1 MLNMEKRYQSLSLF
15 EFQKKF
21 PDNQSCMEHLAN
33 LKWPKGFVCEK
44 CKHDKYC
51 KGKLEQTRQCTSC
64 GYQATPTSGTMFHKV
79 KFPLLKAFYIL
90 YFMSTNKKGISS
102 TELSRKLNLR
112 QKTCWLFR
120 KKVVQ
125 SMKSSK
131 QYPLTGS
138 VEIDEMV
145 VGQQEEN
152 VVGRA
157 NKKKKLVI
165 VGIEKKGKGISR
177 MYARVI
183 PDASEESFKP
193 FFVEHIHPQANIRT
207 DGWSSYKTFKDKYP
221 NLKQEKSENKGANFN
236 DMHRVIMMF
245 KAWLRGMHHSVM
257 HLQDYLNE
265 YTYRFNRSF
274 MKENIF
280 DNLLNRAV
288 AMKPISRKEMLINI
302 D

>member
-1 MLNMEKRYQSLSLF
+1 MEKRYQSLSLF
-15 EFQKKF
+15 EFQKRF
-21 PDNQSCMEHLAN
+21 PDDQSCMEHLAN
-33 LKWPKGFVCEK
+33 LKWPEGFVCEK
-44 CKHDKYC
+44 CNHDKYC

-64 GYQATPTSGTMFHKV
+64 GYQATPTSGTLFHKV
-79 KFPLLKAFYIL
+79 KFPLLKAFYIM

-131 QYPLTGS
+131 QYPLIGS

-193 FFVEHIHPQANIRT
+193 FFTEHIDPQANIRT
-207 DGWSSYKTFKDKYP
+207 DGWSSYQTFKEKYP
-221 NLKQEKSENKGANFN
+221 NLKQEKSKNKGANFN
-236 DMHRVIMMF
+236 DIHRVIMMF

-257 HLQDYLNE
+257 HLQDYIDE
-265 YTYRFNRSF
+265 YAYRFNRSF

-280 DNLLNRAV
+280 DNLLSRAV
-288 AMKPISRKEMLINI
+288 AMKPVTRKAMLIDI